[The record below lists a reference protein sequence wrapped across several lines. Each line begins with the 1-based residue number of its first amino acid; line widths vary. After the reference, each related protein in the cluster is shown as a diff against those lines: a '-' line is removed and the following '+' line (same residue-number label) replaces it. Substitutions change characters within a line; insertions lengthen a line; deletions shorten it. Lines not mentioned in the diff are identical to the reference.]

1 MNRLCILGRRKF
13 TNLPSIPVDGTKVRR
28 VPYPKYAQYALIG
41 GGISLIG
48 LIGIGAYLDQQRPTH
63 PYRDLIQVLYDDFR
77 KNYFHFFCFSSEFI
91 NVKIKIEAF

>member
-63 PYRDLIQVLYDDFR
+63 PYRDLIQVFFIMIFE
-77 KNYFHFFCFSSEFI
+77 KNIVVFF
-91 NVKIKIEAF
+91 VVAH

>member
-1 MNRLCILGRRKF
+1 MNRLCILERRKF

-63 PYRDLIQVLYDDFR
+63 PYRDLIQVFIMISE
-77 KNYFHFFCFSSEFI
+77 KNIVVFFLLSLT
-91 NVKIKIEAF
+91 NLKV